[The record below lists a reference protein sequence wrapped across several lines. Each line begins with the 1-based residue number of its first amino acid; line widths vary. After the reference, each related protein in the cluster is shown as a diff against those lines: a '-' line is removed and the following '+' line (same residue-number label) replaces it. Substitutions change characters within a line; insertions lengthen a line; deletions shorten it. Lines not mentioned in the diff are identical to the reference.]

1 MTSAPTTENTTNTPK
16 LSGGYTPTTSITP
29 EEQKKLSLKVRI
41 IGAKLIPF
49 LSGLI
54 YSTRIYFIE
63 EEACFTDGRSVYL
76 GAPYIK
82 KYPQS
87 GPIFLYLHEILHI
100 ALQHLPK
107 FITLQGNQMEHLL
120 HNILADCVI
129 NEHLEQI
136 FGSSDLRKNDDW
148 QQLMRTSIN
157 EQNVAN
163 NLSKLLVPDWEGR
176 PQVKNLSFKGS
187 DRAFAILRHLI
198 KPGMGKVGNGSGS
211 GGGGHGGIQIPGLL
225 EQPGKLGSGMT
236 EEEGK
241 KVNEE
246 NRRKIEGDLIGGKMR
261 GVGSSSLQE
270 MIEEIW
276 HKAKIC
282 WKKLIRNHIKTML
295 RGNRTWAKFHK
306 KTFCTP
312 LIMPGFNR
320 RTKYSATIAVDVSG
334 SVSSKQV
341 RAFLNEIYWLTKTH
355 KITIDYMTFDDRI
368 HQRVLIKSATDIK
381 KCMVVEGRGGTSYK
395 EVMEL
400 AKKTRTKELFI
411 FTDGYG
417 DQEYCVN
424 PKCNVFWIVDNERTS
439 FPFGKKITV
448 LDYE

>member
-1 MTSAPTTENTTNTPK
+1 MTATVPAEIPKHPK
-16 LSGGYTPTTSITP
+16 LSGGYTPSTTLSA
-29 EEQKKLSLKVRI
+29 EEQKKLSLKVRV

-54 YSTRIYFIE
+54 YSTRIVFIE
-63 EEACFTDGRSVYL
+63 ENACFTDGKAVYL

-87 GPIFLYLHEILHI
+87 GPIFLYLHEILHV
-100 ALQHLPK
+100 ALQHLPR
-107 FITLQGNQMEHLL
+107 FISLQGNKMEHLL

-129 NEHLEQI
+129 NEHLESI
-136 FGSSDLRKNDDW
+136 FSSSDLRRNDDW
-148 QQLMRTSIN
+148 QQLLRQSISERNIETSLN
-157 EQNVAN
+157 QMLVGGWD
-163 NLSKLLVPDWEGR
+163 SK

-198 KPGMGKVGNGSGS
+198 KPGLGKIGNGSSS
-211 GGGGHGGIQIPGLL
+211 GRQGGIEIPGLL
-225 EQPGKLGSGMT
+225 EDQGKLGSGMT

-241 KVNEE
+241 KINED

-276 HKAKIC
+276 HKPKIS
-282 WKKLIRNHIKTML
+282 WKRMIRNHIKTML

-312 LIMPGFNR
+312 MIMPGFNR
-320 RTKYSATIAVDVSG
+320 RTKYSAMIAVDVSG

-341 RAFLNEIYWLTKTH
+341 RAFLGEIYWLTKTH
-355 KITIDYMTFDDRI
+355 KITIDYMTFDDKI
-368 HQRVLIKSATDIK
+368 HQRVLIKSAGDIK
-381 KCMVVEGRGGTSYK
+381 KCLVVEGRGGTSYQD
-395 EVMEL
+395 VMAH
-400 AKKTRTKELFI
+400 AKKTKTKELFI

-417 DQEYCVN
+417 DQHSCED
-424 PKCNVFWIVDNERTS
+424 PKCNTFWIVDNERAS

>member
-1 MTSAPTTENTTNTPK
+1 
-16 LSGGYTPTTSITP
+16 LSGGYTPSTTILA
-29 EEQKKLSLKVRI
+29 EDQKKLSLKVRV

-54 YSTRIYFIE
+54 YSTRIVFIE
-63 EEACFTDGRSVYL
+63 ENACFTDGKAVYL

-87 GPIFLYLHEILHI
+87 GAIFLYLHEILHI
-100 ALQHLPK
+100 ALQHLPR

-129 NEHLEQI
+129 NEHLESI
-136 FGSSDLRKNDDW
+136 FGSSDLRRNNDW
-148 QQLMRTSIN
+148 QELLRESIS
-157 EQNVAN
+157 ERNVAN
-163 NLSKLLVPDWEGR
+163 ALNKLLVGDWDSR
-176 PQVKNLSFKGS
+176 PQAKNLSFKGS

-198 KPGMGKVGNGSGS
+198 KPGLGKI
-211 GGGGHGGIQIPGLL
+211 GGKGGCPGCGIEIPGLL
-225 EQPGKLGSGMT
+225 EQPGKLGSGMS

-241 KVNEE
+241 KINED

-261 GVGSSSLQE
+261 GIGSSNLQE

-276 HKAKIC
+276 HKPKIS
-282 WKKLIRNHIKTML
+282 WKRMIRNHIKTML

-320 RTKYSATIAVDVSG
+320 RTKYSAMIAVDVSG

-341 RAFLNEIYWLTKTH
+341 RAFLGEIYWLTKTH
-355 KITIDYMTFDDRI
+355 KITIDYVTFDDKI
-368 HQRVLIKSATDIK
+368 KQRVLIKTAGDIK
-381 KCMVVEGRGGTSYK
+381 KCLVIEGRGGTSYQN
-395 EVMEL
+395 VMEH
-400 AKKTRTKELFI
+400 AKKTRTKELFV

-417 DQEYCVN
+417 DQNSCED
-424 PKCNVFWIVDNERTS
+424 PGCNTFWIVDNERTS

>member
-1 MTSAPTTENTTNTPK
+1 MTSVATTETSEQPK
-16 LSGGYTPTTSITP
+16 LAGGYTPTKTISA
-29 EEQKKLSLKVRI
+29 EEQKKLSLKVRV

-54 YSTRIYFIE
+54 YSTRIVFIE
-63 EEACFTDGRSVYL
+63 ENACFTDGRSVYL

-87 GPIFLYLHEILHI
+87 GAIFLYLHETLHI

-107 FITLQGNQMEHLL
+107 FVVLQGNQMEHLL
-120 HNILADCVI
+120 HNVLADCVI
-129 NEHLEQI
+129 NEHLETI
-136 FGSSDLRKNDDW
+136 FGSSDLRRNSDW
-148 QQLMRTSIN
+148 QELLRESISERN
-157 EQNVAN
+157 IESTLN
-163 NLSKLLVPDWEGR
+163 KLLVDGWDTR
-176 PQVKNLSFKGS
+176 PQVKNISFKGS

-198 KPGMGKVGNGSGS
+198 RPGLGKVSNGKGGAQ
-211 GGGGHGGIQIPGLL
+211 GGGCGIEIPGLL
-225 EQPGKLGSGMT
+225 EDQGKLGSGVS
-236 EEEGK
+236 EEESK
-241 KVNEE
+241 KINEE

-261 GVGSSSLQE
+261 GVGTSNLQE

-276 HKAKIC
+276 HKPKVN
-282 WKKLIRNHIKTML
+282 WKKMIRNHIKTML

-312 LIMPGFNR
+312 MIMPGFNR
-320 RTKYSATIAVDVSG
+320 RCKYSAMIAVDVSG

-341 RAFLNEIYWLTKTH
+341 RAFLGEIYWLTKTH
-355 KITIDYMTFDDRI
+355 KITIDYVTFDDRI
-368 HQRVLIKSATDIK
+368 HQKVLIKSAADIK
-381 KCMVVEGRGGTSYK
+381 KCLVVEGRGGTSYQ
-395 EVMEL
+395 EVMAR
-400 AKKTRTKELFI
+400 AKKTRTKELFV

-417 DQEYCVN
+417 DQNHCEDPGCST
-424 PKCNVFWIVDNERTS
+424 FWIVDNDRTS